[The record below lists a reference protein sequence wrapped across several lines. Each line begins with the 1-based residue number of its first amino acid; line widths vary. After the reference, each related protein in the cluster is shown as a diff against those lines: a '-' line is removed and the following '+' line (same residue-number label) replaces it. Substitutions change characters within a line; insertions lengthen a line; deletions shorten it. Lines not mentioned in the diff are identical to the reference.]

1 MVCSS
6 DPAHV
11 YLTCTGT
18 RDGDFETTTPRFNF
32 PPRTTFSNGSFEVVD
47 DDVYEY
53 DELIMATFEFDR
65 TVVRRFTTTKGHPN
79 VTFILIED
87 DDCE

>member
-1 MVCSS
+1 ME
-6 DPAHV
+6 P
-11 YLTCTGT
+11 
-18 RDGDFETTTPRFNF
+18 TTPDFTF

-53 DELIMATFEFDR
+53 DELIMATFEFER
-65 TVVRRFTTTKGHPN
+65 TFRRRFNTIQGHPN
-79 VTFILIED
+79 VTFILIKD